1 MGWNIFWGISLVFIH
16 YTLLPE
22 KYLKN
27 SHYDCT
33 NIEKLSCE
41 NRAVNKINTPPERIS
56 SNCVIISVVGSGK
69 KSKDYFWGDY
79 HFKEVNQ
86 PYLKK
91 LWGSL

>member
-1 MGWNIFWGISLVFIH
+1 MGWNILWRISLVFIH
-16 YTLLPE
+16 YTFIPE
-22 KYLKN
+22 IYVFEKN
-27 SHYDCT
+27 
-33 NIEKLSCE
+33 IE
-41 NRAVNKINTPPERIS
+41 NRAANEIDTPPERIS
-56 SNCVIISVVGSGK
+56 SHCVIISVVGSGK

>member
-1 MGWNIFWGISLVFIH
+1 MFSLFSAKRR
-16 YTLLPE
+16 TSDKDLPVSE
-22 KYLKN
+22 IYLKK

-41 NRAVNKINTPPERIS
+41 NRAANKINTPPERIS
-56 SNCVIISVVGSGK
+56 FHCVINSVVGSGK

-91 LWGSL
+91 L